1 VLYYILENPRENHAT
16 DMEASYMDAQKK
28 FKFWL
33 HNDFFD
39 NETKAELKKIKD
51 DLEEITDRFYKD
63 LEFGTGGLRGI
74 IGAGSNRM
82 NIYTVRKASQGLANY
97 ICKNG
102 EEAKRNGIV
111 IAYDS
116 RSKSPEFA
124 LEAAKVF
131 TANGIK
137 TYLFD
142 ELRPTPELSFAV
154 RFLNAAA
161 GVVITAS
168 HNPKDYN
175 GYKVYSEDG
184 AQLSLEHADAVL
196 SEIKK
201 ITDITDIKLMEK
213 DEALRKGLMEIIGKE
228 IDDEYISRLKTLTIN
243 PELVHNKAAEIKIV
257 YTPLHG
263 TGNKPVRGILDEV
276 GFKRVLVVKEQEKP
290 DPEFSTVRNPNPEDK
305 SALDLAI
312 KLAEKEDADI
322 VIGTDPDCDR
332 VGLAVKGSAKDYI
345 VLTGNQTGCLLMEY
359 ILSQKKAKGLIPP
372 NGFVVKTIVTTE
384 LARSIANYYGVELIE
399 VLTGFKFI
407 GEKIK
412 ELDEFGN
419 KKFIFGFE
427 ESYGYLAGTFSRDKD
442 GVVTSMLVAEVAAYY
457 KSRGM
462 SLFDGL
468 LELFEKY
475 GFSVEDI
482 KSYAMEGKDGLEKI
496 SHVMKEL
503 RESKLHR
510 FNRCEAVGI
519 RDYLKREKFD
529 FVTGSVEQLEL
540 PRSNVLYYEMR
551 DKSWFCIRP
560 SGTEPKIKIYFGAS
574 DIKMDSAKRKLEN
587 LKQDVLAVVENLLF
601 A

>member
-1 VLYYILENPRENHAT
+1 
-16 DMEASYMDAQKK
+16 MDTQEK

-39 NETKAELKKIKD
+39 KETKAELEKIKD
-51 DLEEITDRFYKD
+51 DLEEITERFYKD

-74 IGAGSNRM
+74 IGAGCNRM
-82 NIYTVRKASQGLANY
+82 NIYTVRKVSQGLVNY

-102 EEAKRNGIV
+102 EEAKRKGIA

-116 RSKSPEFA
+116 RAKSPEFA

-154 RFLNAAA
+154 RFLNASA

-184 AQLSLEHADAVL
+184 AQLSLEYADAVL
-196 SEIKK
+196 SEINK
-201 ITDITDIKLMEK
+201 INDITEIKLMEK
-213 DEALRKGLMEIIGKE
+213 NEALGKGLLKIIGKE
-228 IDDEYISRLKTLTIN
+228 IDDEYISRLKTLAIN

-263 TGNKPVRGILDEV
+263 TGNKPVRRILDEA
-276 GFKRVLVVKEQEKP
+276 GFKNVLVVKEQEKP
-290 DPEFSTVRNPNPEDK
+290 DPEFPTVKSPNPEDK
-305 SALDLAI
+305 SALELAI
-312 KLAEKEDADI
+312 KLAKKEDADV

-332 VGLAVKGSAKDYI
+332 VGLAVKGPSEDYI
-345 VLTGNQTGCLLMEY
+345 VLTGNQTGCLLMDY

-384 LARSIANYYGVELIE
+384 LAKTIADYYGVELIE

-412 ELDEFGN
+412 ELDEFGD

-442 GVVTSMLVAEVAAYY
+442 GVITSMLAAEMAAYY

-462 SLFDGL
+462 SLYDGL
-468 LELFEKY
+468 QELFEKY

-482 KSYAMEGKDGLEKI
+482 KSYTMEGKDGLEKI
-496 SHVMKEL
+496 NHAMKEL
-503 RESKLHR
+503 RDGGLHR
-510 FNRCEAVGI
+510 FNRCEAVAV
-519 RDYLKREKFD
+519 RDYLKREKFS
-529 FVTGSVEQLEL
+529 FITGSIEPLEL
-540 PRSNVLYYEMR
+540 PQSNVLYYDMKG
-551 DKSWFCIRP
+551 KSWFCIRP

-587 LKQDVLAVVENLLF
+587 LKQDVLAVVEDLMF
-601 A
+601 TQGT